1 MQNIIKVEMDIL
13 YDFYD
18 THQYREE
25 LAKFNVSDELIEL
38 YGPGGGNPNV
48 YLCAPRPQIEAL
60 LEYWD
65 YAADEIE
72 FFIDGD

>member
-18 THQYREE
+18 TPQYYEE
-25 LAKFNVSDELIEL
+25 LARFNVSSELIQL
-38 YGPGGGNPNV
+38 DGPGGGNPNV
-48 YLCAPRPQIEAL
+48 WLCAPRAQIEAL
-60 LEYWD
+60 LESWD
-65 YAADEIE
+65 YAPDEIE